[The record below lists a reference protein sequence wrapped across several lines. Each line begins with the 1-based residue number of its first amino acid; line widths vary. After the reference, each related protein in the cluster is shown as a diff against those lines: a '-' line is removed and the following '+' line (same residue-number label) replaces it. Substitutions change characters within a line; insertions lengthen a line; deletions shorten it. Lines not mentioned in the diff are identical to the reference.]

1 MEKSNKNNEW
11 KTPSDAQNIQD
22 SVYRTGIAKLINRIH
37 STSTVY
43 IVAGVFQIVLGI
55 SVIIV
60 AILGYI
66 TSLWLSTM
74 LTGVSSITTMI
85 GFFLVYHTVSKL
97 HDPDL
102 LLRNAMKRVME
113 SKN

>member
-1 MEKSNKNNEW
+1 MTRSNKKNEW
-11 KTPSDAQNIQD
+11 KAPFNAQNIKD
-22 SVYRTGIAKLINRIH
+22 SAYRTEITKLINRIH

-43 IVAGVFQIVLGI
+43 IIAGLCQIILGL
-55 SVIIV
+55 SVITV
-60 AILGYI
+60 AILGHI
-66 TSLWLSTM
+66 TSLWLSTV
-74 LTGVSSITTMI
+74 LTGVSSITAMI
-85 GFFLVYHTVSKL
+85 GCFLVYHTVSKL

>member
-1 MEKSNKNNEW
+1 MEQSNKNNDW

-37 STSTVY
+37 STSTIY
-43 IVAGVFQIVLGI
+43 IVAGLCQVALGLLVIV
-55 SVIIV
+55 V

-66 TSLWLSTM
+66 TSLWLSTV
-74 LTGVSSITTMI
+74 LTGIASITTMV

>member
-1 MEKSNKNNEW
+1 MEQSNKNNEW
-11 KTPSDAQNIQD
+11 KTPSDAQNIKD
-22 SVYRTGIAKLINRIH
+22 SVYRTGIAKFINRIH
-37 STSTVY
+37 STTTVY
-43 IVAGVFQIVLGI
+43 IIAGLCQIILGL
-55 SVIIV
+55 SVIVV
-60 AILGYI
+60 AVMGHI
-66 TSLWLSTM
+66 TPLWLSTA
-74 LTGVSSITTMI
+74 LTGISSITAMV